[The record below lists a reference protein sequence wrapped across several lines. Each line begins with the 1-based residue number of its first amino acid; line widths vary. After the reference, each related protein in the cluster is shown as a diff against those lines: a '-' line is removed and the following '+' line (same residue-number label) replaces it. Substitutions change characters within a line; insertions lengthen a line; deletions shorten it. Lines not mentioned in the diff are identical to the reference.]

1 MRKILFAA
9 LNSSWSQSN
18 LAFYYLREMV
28 RDLDFESVLKSYTLK
43 EPLMQV
49 MDDIYLQQ
57 AEIICFSAYI
67 WNRLFLQNLH
77 RELGKILPDAI
88 FVIGGPE
95 AGHFQNKRNTLVIE
109 GAGETAFRELALK
122 GFALGDSAEFRS
134 APLPLNKVPFPYR
147 EEDKADLEDHLVYYE
162 CYRGCPYH
170 CAYCLSANDN
180 RSEPRF
186 ELPKDKEL
194 LYLELD
200 AVCRL
205 NPRTIK
211 FIDRSFNVQ
220 KDLAQAIWQY
230 AIERGEGQ
238 EFHFEIYPDLLDERD
253 LEIMELA
260 PEGRI
265 RFEIGIQSI
274 DPDVLGNCGR
284 HSAWEKSKAAL
295 IALKARTKIRIH
307 ADLIA
312 GLPGEDYASVL
323 RGLDELCFCEPA
335 AVQLGSL
342 KILPDT
348 PMQGIAR
355 SRNYL
360 WLDEPP
366 YQVLASDAL
375 SFEEMGRLDDFAHLL
390 SLYWNKEE
398 YPELWHE
405 FLQEYPASEILT
417 ALKDIHI
424 ENNMTLHSIS
434 KKRRA
439 EVMEILSERLV
450 SRD

>member
-1 MRKILFAA
+1 MKKILFAA

-18 LAFYYLREMV
+18 LAFYYLREMI
-28 RDLDFESVLKSYTLK
+28 RDLDYESILKSYTLK

-67 WNRLFLQNLH
+67 WNRVFLQSLH
-77 RELGKILPDAI
+77 RELGKILPEAI

-95 AGHFQNKRNTLVIE
+95 AGHFKNIKNTMVIE
-109 GAGETAFRELALK
+109 GAGEAAFRELALK
-122 GFALGDSAEFRS
+122 DFSLKDGAQLCAN
-134 APLPLNKVPFPYR
+134 PLPLNKVPFPYR
-147 EEDKADLEDHLVYYE
+147 EEDKVDLEDHLVYYE

-180 RSEPRF
+180 RNEPRF
-186 ELPKDKEL
+186 ELPQDKDL
-194 LYLELD
+194 LYQELD
-200 AVCRL
+200 TICKLR
-205 NPRTIK
+205 PRTIK

-220 KDLAQAIWQY
+220 KDLAQAIWHY

-238 EFHFEIYPDLLDERD
+238 EFHFEIYPDLLDEQD
-253 LEIMELA
+253 LEIMEQA

-274 DPDVLGNCGR
+274 DPHVLGNCGR

-295 IALKARTKIRIH
+295 IALKERTKIRIH

-323 RGLDELCFCEPA
+323 RGLDELCTTEPA

-348 PMQGIAR
+348 PMQEIAKD
-355 SRNYL
+355 RNYL
-360 WLDEPP
+360 WLDNPP

-375 SFEEMGRLDDFAHLL
+375 SFEEMGSLDDFAHLL

-405 FLQEYPASEILT
+405 LLQKYPASEILT

-424 ENNMTLHSIS
+424 KNDMPLHSIS

-439 EVMEILSERLV
+439 EVMEILSDRLL
-450 SRD
+450 

>member
-1 MRKILFAA
+1 MKKILFAA

-28 RDLDFESVLKSYTLK
+28 RDLDYESILRSYTLK

-57 AEIICFSAYI
+57 AEVICFSAYI
-67 WNRLFLQNLH
+67 WNRIFLQNLH
-77 RELGKILPDAI
+77 REIAKILPEVV

-95 AGHFQNKRNTLVIE
+95 ANHFRNIRNTIVIE
-109 GAGETAFRELALK
+109 GAGEAAFRELALQDFLLQD
-122 GFALGDSAEFRS
+122 GAQLRS
-134 APLPLNKVPFPYR
+134 YPLPLNKVPFPYR

-194 LYLELD
+194 LYQELD
-200 AVCRL
+200 AICRL
-205 NPRTIK
+205 KPRTIK

-220 KDLAQAIWQY
+220 KNLAQAIWHY
-230 AIERGEGQ
+230 AIQHGEGQ
-238 EFHFEIYPDLLDERD
+238 EFHFEIYPDLLDEQD
-253 LEIMELA
+253 LKIMEQA

-265 RFEIGIQSI
+265 RFEVGIQSI
-274 DPDVLGNCGR
+274 DPEVLGNCGR
-284 HSAWEKSKAAL
+284 SSAWEKSKAAL

-323 RGLDELCFCEPA
+323 RGLDELCSTEPA

-348 PMQGIAR
+348 PMQEIAK

-360 WLDEPP
+360 WLDNPP

-375 SFEEMGRLDDFAHLL
+375 SFEEMGSLDDFAHLL

-405 FLQEYPASEILT
+405 LLQKYPASQILN

-424 ENNMTLHSIS
+424 ENNMPLHSIS

-439 EVMEILSERLV
+439 EVMEALSDRLL
-450 SRD
+450 

>member
-1 MRKILFAA
+1 MKKILFAA

-28 RDLDFESVLKSYTLK
+28 RDLDYESILRSYTLK

-57 AEIICFSAYI
+57 AEVICFSAYI
-67 WNRLFLQNLH
+67 WNRIFLQNLH
-77 RELGKILPDAI
+77 REIAKILPEVV

-95 AGHFQNKRNTLVIE
+95 ANHFRNIRNTIVIE
-109 GAGETAFRELALK
+109 GAGEAAFRELALQDFLLQD
-122 GFALGDSAEFRS
+122 GAQLRS
-134 APLPLNKVPFPYR
+134 YPLPLNKVPFPYR

-194 LYLELD
+194 LYQELD
-200 AVCRL
+200 AICRL
-205 NPRTIK
+205 KPRTIK

-220 KDLAQAIWQY
+220 KNLAQAIWQY
-230 AIERGEGQ
+230 AIEAEEGQ
-238 EFHFEIYPDLLDERD
+238 EFHFEIYPDLLDEQD
-253 LEIMELA
+253 LKIMEQA

-265 RFEIGIQSI
+265 RFEVGIQSI
-274 DPDVLGNCGR
+274 DPEVLGNCGR
-284 HSAWEKSKAAL
+284 SSAWEKSKAAL

-323 RGLDELCFCEPA
+323 RGLDELCSTEPA

-348 PMQGIAR
+348 PMQEIAK

-360 WLDEPP
+360 WLDNPP

-375 SFEEMGRLDDFAHLL
+375 SFEEMGSLDDFAHLL

-405 FLQEYPASEILT
+405 LLQKYPASQILN

-424 ENNMTLHSIS
+424 ENNMPLHSIS

-439 EVMEILSERLV
+439 EVMEALSDRLL
-450 SRD
+450 